1 MIPQCLSVACLIGLR
16 PIINKHLLKL
26 INVNSLIVFSGI
38 INFIFILSYILF
50 IERDTIIKDF
60 HKIKNDKIAL
70 LLLVFIT
77 FCIFIVIDYAT
88 FELLKIHKAYLIEA
102 VIAIYPLIT
111 MLFGYLILNETVSYI
126 HFLGVIFIITGLV
139 LLIK

>member
-16 PIINKHLLKL
+16 PIINKHLLKI

-38 INFIFILSYILF
+38 INFIFILLYILF
-50 IERDTIIKDF
+50 IERETIIKDF
-60 HKIKNDKIAL
+60 HKIRNDKTAL
-70 LLLVFIT
+70 FLLVFIT

-126 HFLGVIFIITGLV
+126 HFLGVIFVITGLA
-139 LLIK
+139 LLVR

>member
-1 MIPQCLSVACLIGLR
+1 MIPQCLTVACLIGLR

-38 INFIFILSYILF
+38 INFIFILLYILF
-50 IERDTIIKDF
+50 IERDNVIKDF
-60 HKIKNDKIAL
+60 HKIRNDKTAL
-70 LLLVFIT
+70 FLMVFIT

-88 FELLKIHKAYLIEA
+88 FELLKIHKAYLIES

-111 MLFGYLILNETVSYI
+111 MLFGYLILNETVSYT
-126 HFLGVIFIITGLV
+126 HFLGVIFIITGIILLV
-139 LLIK
+139 H